1 MAWRV
6 KQFNTIPP
14 INALREGYVWW
25 GCMSDYTYQKM
36 TSESKEKGEHLE
48 KIPRSWGSIAKE
60 KQMYFSSLS
69 LSFLN
74 FYFIALSML
83 GTNIK
88 LNICSIQTIKP
99 LKKQTK
105 NWNKTKTATVN
116 IQDLFLLIKT
126 FSDCFGVR
134 ISQPYI
140 PSMLQPL
147 TNFTGKKLWMKN
159 KKQRIM
165 FFSLKKKNST

>member
-1 MAWRV
+1 MGVYEWLHISENDFRV
-6 KQFNTIPP
+6 KGKRGASGKDTPE
-14 INALREGYVWW
+14 LRLHCQRETNV
-25 GCMSDYTYQKM
+25 
-36 TSESKEKGEHLE
+36 L
-48 KIPRSWGSIAKE
+48 
-60 KQMYFSSLS
+60 FFSLS

-159 KKQRIM
+159 KKRRIM

>member
-6 KQFNTIPP
+6 KQFNTILP
-14 INALREGYVWW
+14 IMPFVKDTCDG
-25 GCMSDYTYQKM
+25 GCISDYTYQK
-36 TSESKEKGEHLE
+36 TSSESKEKGEHLE
-48 KIPRSWGSIAKE
+48 KIPWSWVSTAKE
-60 KQMYFSSLS
+60 KRMYFSSLS
-69 LSFLN
+69 LFFKL
-74 FYFIALSML
+74 FAFIALSML

-88 LNICSIQTIKP
+88 FNICSIQTIKP

-140 PSMLQPL
+140 PSVLQPL
-147 TNFTGKKLWMKN
+147 TNFTGK
-159 KKQRIM
+159 
-165 FFSLKKKNST
+165 

>member
-1 MAWRV
+1 MPFV
-6 KQFNTIPP
+6 KDTCD
-14 INALREGYVWW
+14 GGVWVITHIRKW
-25 GCMSDYTYQKM
+25 LQSQRK
-36 TSESKEKGEHLE
+36 K
-48 KIPRSWGSIAKE
+48 GSIWKRYPGAEAPLPKRN
-60 KQMYFSSLS
+60 KCTFLLS

-159 KKQRIM
+159 KKRRIM